1 MLRYSPSSF
10 RFFHSP
16 SQWALHLWQI
26 PPSPGHQPTQ
36 TVRVTAV
43 PATTAAAHIRRST
56 VPTVRGD
63 AAVPVAAVLNQIRIV
78 VTQSIA
84 IQTATAAVHLLHRDW
99 MSRSGHKDIVRGL
112 ALLVRRMV
120 VAIPQLP
127 VVVISGCHCH
137 SRTILVIL

>member
-1 MLRYSPSSF
+1 M
-10 RFFHSP
+10 
-16 SQWALHLWQI
+16 
-26 PPSPGHQPTQ
+26 
-36 TVRVTAV
+36 
-43 PATTAAAHIRRST
+43 
-56 VPTVRGD
+56 RGD

-112 ALLVRRMV
+112 ALLVGRMV